1 MVWLDRLK
9 STVESSLSCAVP
21 ALVSSSERIVYAAPA
36 ESVTLTAQFQ
46 GAGISAVE
54 WRHNGTELR
63 PQNGIVTTV
72 DGGFTQQANLTILQF
87 NSSADS
93 GQYEI
98 VVENP
103 VGLVILAVLEIQPA
117 GNNTHIVS
125 LAIFVSS
132 TKIDQ
137 ILFLL
142 I

>member
-63 PQNGIVTTV
+63 PQNRIVTTV
-72 DGGFTQQANLTILQF
+72 DGGFTQQTNLTILQF

-103 VGLVILAVLEIQPA
+103 VGLTILAVLEIQPA
-117 GNNTHIVS
+117 GNNTRIVS